1 MQKEPKQCWPPESSN
16 TTGFFPPG
24 RGPVTAAQPWQ
35 WYLMGPSCP
44 QQQGLRSVCGRWR
57 EHMLLWQQ
65 LNKPGPKAGCSGTEL
80 INQILICAEMNGKK
94 EKNVELFTS
103 PEGRKE
109 LIYISDS
116 SALQKCEENCYFAGL
131 HPYLKLR
138 SDAKRIGEHSRDK
151 TASNSRISC

>member
-1 MQKEPKQCWPPESSN
+1 
-16 TTGFFPPG
+16 
-24 RGPVTAAQPWQ
+24 
-35 WYLMGPSCP
+35 
-44 QQQGLRSVCGRWR
+44 
-57 EHMLLWQQ
+57 
-65 LNKPGPKAGCSGTEL
+65 
-80 INQILICAEMNGKK
+80 MNGKK